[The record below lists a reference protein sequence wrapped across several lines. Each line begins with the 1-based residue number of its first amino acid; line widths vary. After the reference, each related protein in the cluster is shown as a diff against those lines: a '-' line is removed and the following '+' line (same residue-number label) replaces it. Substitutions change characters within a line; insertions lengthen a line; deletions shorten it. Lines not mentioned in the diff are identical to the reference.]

1 MLNFCDHCGAALD
14 PGEKCDCR
22 NNGLALRCVQAP
34 VISEDLDNVR
44 RQLDLVLAE
53 VGQLPADDDSLK
65 RVKALRA
72 DLSKRFATM
81 EEQRKEVK
89 RQVMQPYTQAEEK
102 YKACIAD
109 PYRAADQKL
118 KEWVDGYQD
127 DMKRSCEQELREYF
141 EELCQAQGVEFL
153 RFSQAGVRVD
163 MAMARQKEPRKA
175 MEQLEAFVLRVR
187 GELDTI
193 LALEDAAEVLVEYRQ
208 NLDLSEAILV
218 VRQRKAAALRAAEQV
233 QAAQEASELESR
245 HRAQLLATAPEIR
258 EQLPEEER
266 YTLTFTVTGTK
277 PDLKALKAYI
287 LSSNLTL
294 EENEN
299 DE

>member
-14 PGEKCDCR
+14 PGEKCGCTDT
-22 NNGLALRCVQAP
+22 GLALRCIQAP

-53 VGQLPADDDSLK
+53 VGQLPADDNSLK

-72 DLSKRFATM
+72 DLSKQFAIM

-102 YKACIAD
+102 YKTCIAD

-127 DMKRSCEQELREYF
+127 GMKRSCEQELREYF
-141 EELCQAQGVEFL
+141 EELCQVHGVDFL
-153 RFSQAGVRVD
+153 CFSQAGVRVD

-187 GELDTI
+187 GELDTV
-193 LALEDAAEVLVEYRQ
+193 LELEDAAEVLSEYRKC
-208 NLDLSEAILV
+208 LDLSGAILTV
-218 VRQRKAAALRAAEQV
+218 KDRKQQEAKAAELVRAAQDAREQ
-233 QAAQEASELESR
+233 ESR
-245 HRAQLLATAPEIR
+245 HRAQLLAACPEIG
-258 EQLPEEER
+258 EQLPQEDL